1 MGQPITCGRNKNKSM
16 LITPKLQEVDIQ
28 RFYNELKT
36 NPAFN
41 GRFETVPLSRIL
53 LMANEILV
61 FLAYVIRNGR
71 SPNEIRSCETCL
83 EQRHRALYPR

>member
-1 MGQPITCGRNKNKSM
+1 M
-16 LITPKLQEVDIQ
+16 LITPKLQEVDMQ
-28 RFYNELKT
+28 RFYKELKT

-61 FLAYVIRNGR
+61 FTKFDPEKYV
-71 SPNEIRSCETCL
+71 
-83 EQRHRALYPR
+83 